1 MMKKVVVPSLNDPAK
16 YITEFIDRSKK
27 GHHITYQ
34 KRIIEAK
41 PSE

>member
-1 MMKKVVVPSLNDPAK
+1 MEKVNIPSLNDSAK
-16 YITEFIDRSKK
+16 YITEVINKSKK
-27 GHHITYQ
+27 GYNITYQ

>member
-1 MMKKVVVPSLNDPAK
+1 MEKVVIPSSNDPAK
-16 YITEFIDRSKK
+16 YITEIIDKGKK
-27 GHHITYQ
+27 GHNITYQ